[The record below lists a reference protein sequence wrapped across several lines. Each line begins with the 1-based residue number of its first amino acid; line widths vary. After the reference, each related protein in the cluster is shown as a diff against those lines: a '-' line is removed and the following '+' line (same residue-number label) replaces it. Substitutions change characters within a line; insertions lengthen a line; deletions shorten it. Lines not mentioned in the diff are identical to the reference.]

1 MVHEVVMGLAAGVV
15 VVDVPV
21 VVVGVVV
28 VGVGVG
34 VVLLPGVRVVVG
46 VEGLPVGGV
55 ETDEV
60 AVVVVVLVVVLGGGV
75 VVVVGAA
82 PAVEIEHE
90 TPFRDAVRSTM
101 VPEGSGASLGVQ
113 EPAERFSTRARWFP
127 LPSR

>member
-1 MVHEVVMGLAAGVV
+1 MVHEVVMGLAAGVVV

-34 VVLLPGVRVVVG
+34 VVLLPVV
-46 VEGLPVGGV
+46 GV

-90 TPFRDAVRSTM
+90 TPFRDAVGSTV